1 MGELRQLLH
10 ESRESEAR
18 AAGEAEAMA
27 AELAELRERL
37 QASREQE
44 RVVSGLRGDV
54 ERLTESCQEYDA
66 RHERLTRELEQLHS
80 QAELERYRAVDVER
94 RKWEEQ
100 EARMVE
106 QLREAKQRQT
116 TPSPGET
123 PDRGERLAIV
133 GGRPSESRPVTPVV
147 SSGGVISPS
156 EGEPVASVVVAR
168 GHLRADLLYLW
179 RLRGEVRGRRRAVL
193 LHLWR
198 LRGEV
203 QGRRRADLWHLWHL
217 RGEV

>member
-1 MGELRQLLH
+1 MAKEALQTQLDSLRLELQQLQVENARLLDERPEAAEEIDAHGELDRYREETVQLTSKVGELRQLLH
-10 ESRESEAR
+10 VSRESEAR

-27 AELAELRERL
+27 AELAELTERL
-37 QASREQE
+37 QASMEQE

-80 QAELERYRAVDVER
+80 QAGLELYQAVDVER
-94 RKWEEQ
+94 RKWEER

-116 TPSPGET
+116 TPSLGET

-133 GGRPSESRPVTPVV
+133 GGRPSGSRPVTP
-147 SSGGVISPS
+147 
-156 EGEPVASVVVAR
+156 
-168 GHLRADLLYLW
+168 
-179 RLRGEVRGRRRAVL
+179 
-193 LHLWR
+193 
-198 LRGEV
+198 
-203 QGRRRADLWHLWHL
+203 
-217 RGEV
+217 